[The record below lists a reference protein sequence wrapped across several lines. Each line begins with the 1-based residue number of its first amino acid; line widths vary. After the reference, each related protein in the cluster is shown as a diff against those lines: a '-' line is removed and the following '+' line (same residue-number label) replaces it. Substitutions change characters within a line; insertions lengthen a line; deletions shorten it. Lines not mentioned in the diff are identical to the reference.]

1 MLRRKITIYKGALK
15 CKRLA
20 PAALEQ
26 GSAPPALFARER
38 CHGNQLQQIHKFA
51 ASLQPQSSDQFGKD
65 GATFRKWLLT
75 TYVQITDHLQTDETL
90 SLLTRLSQKPGV
102 QSTLILS
109 RDTGA
114 IVRTSG
120 LISKSSS
127 ANPNSTLPA
136 STQETL
142 VDEYP
147 NGRKESGMNSAEDV
161 ASAVWKFI
169 GAAGI
174 LIDELDKEDDIR
186 LLRLR
191 TKKNELVIVPG
202 MSYLKR
208 VTCLY

>member
-1 MLRRKITIYKGALK
+1 MAQR
-15 CKRLA
+15 
-20 PAALEQ
+20 
-26 GSAPPALFARER
+26 S
-38 CHGNQLQQIHKFA
+38 
-51 ASLQPQSSDQFGKD
+51 
-65 GATFRKWLLT
+65 
-75 TYVQITDHLQTDETL
+75 TDETL

-169 GAAGI
+169 GAAGS

-191 TKKNELVIVPG
+191 TKKNELVIVPDPKFI
-202 MSYLKR
+202 L
-208 VTCLY
+208 VLVHDTPPA